1 MAQAL
6 TLSITID
13 RPCEA
18 VAAYLAQPENFA
30 RWASGLGEGL
40 VRAEDGATWSAQS
53 AAGMVTVRF
62 APANPFGIADHWVEL
77 GDGREVYVP
86 LRVVANGPEASEV
99 VLTLFRQPDM
109 SDETWST
116 DAEWVRHDLRTLKAV
131 LEAAA

>member
-1 MAQAL
+1 MAQVL
-6 TLSITID
+6 TLSVTVD
-13 RPCEA
+13 RPCAE
-18 VAAYLAQPENFA
+18 VAAYLARPENFA

-40 VRAEDGATWSAQS
+40 VAAQDGATWSART
-53 AAGMVTVRF
+53 AAGTVTVRF
-62 APANPFGIADHWVEL
+62 APTNPFGVADHWVEL

-86 LRVVANGPEASEV
+86 LRVVANGAAASEV

-109 SDETWST
+109 SDETWAT